1 MKVMSRSVLA
11 FRLRVLR
18 EEIGV
23 GLLAEGSISS
33 VVAITWQRRMLGVQ

>member
-1 MKVMSRSVLA
+1 MAGTTVKVMSRSVLA

-23 GLLAEGSISS
+23 SLLAEG
-33 VVAITWQRRMLGVQ
+33 